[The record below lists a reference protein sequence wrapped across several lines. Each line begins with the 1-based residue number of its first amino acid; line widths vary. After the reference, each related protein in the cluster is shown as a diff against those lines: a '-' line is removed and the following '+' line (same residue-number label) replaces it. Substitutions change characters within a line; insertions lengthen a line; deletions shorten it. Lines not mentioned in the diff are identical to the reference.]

1 MMVTSAEAN
10 KIINKLNSEIQLAKI
25 KENSNIVFRAAV
37 GENPEALK
45 PDYDFAE
52 TQKFIDEKEKDVCRI
67 KHLLNIFNA
76 TTKVT
81 DELTI
86 DQVLIRL
93 PQLNNKKAKLT
104 SMITKQPK
112 RRVSITGN
120 VIDYEYISYNLNEA
134 RKAYDDVVG
143 EINHLQTELDTIN
156 NTVQFEI

>member
-25 KENSNIVFRAAV
+25 KENNNTVFRAAV
-37 GENPEALK
+37 GENPDTLR

-67 KHLLNIFNA
+67 KHLLNVFN
-76 TTKVT
+76 TITKVT

-120 VIDYEYISYNLNEA
+120 VIDYEYISYNLDEA
-134 RKAYDDVVG
+134 RKAYDDVIG

-156 NTVQFEI
+156 NTIQFEI